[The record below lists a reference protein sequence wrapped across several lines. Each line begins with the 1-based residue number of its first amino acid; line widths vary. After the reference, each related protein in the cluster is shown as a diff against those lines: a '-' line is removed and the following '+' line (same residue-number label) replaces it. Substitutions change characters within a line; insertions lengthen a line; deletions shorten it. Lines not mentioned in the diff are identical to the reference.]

1 MEVPAEETQ
10 AGSGR
15 GPNSGSQPG
24 CILEPP
30 EKLNICCLGPT
41 PGHTDSAG
49 LECRLWSAGRHWDQT
64 FPRRLACAAKS
75 QNARAGGP
83 PRSRSVGRK

>member
-10 AGSGR
+10 VGSGR
-15 GPNSGSQPG
+15 VPIVVLSPG

-30 EKLNICCLGPT
+30 GKLNICCLGPT

-49 LECRLWSAGRHWDQT
+49 LECRRALGSNIPQEVSMCCQESERAGR
-64 FPRRLACAAKS
+64 
-75 QNARAGGP
+75 RA
-83 PRSRSVGRK
+83 ST